1 MVVLEKNAKDA
12 RDSGEKDRADI
23 TK

>member
-1 MVVLEKNAKDA
+1 MVVLKKKAKDA

-23 TK
+23 MK